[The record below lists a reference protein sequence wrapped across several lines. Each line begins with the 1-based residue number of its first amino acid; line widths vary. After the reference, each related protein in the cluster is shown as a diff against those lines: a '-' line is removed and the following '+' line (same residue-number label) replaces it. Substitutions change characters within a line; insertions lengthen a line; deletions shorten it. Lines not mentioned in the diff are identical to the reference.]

1 MSAFD
6 DAFADVLG
14 PEGVLSMD
22 PNDKG
27 NWTGGEVGVGE
38 LKGSKYGISA
48 AAFPHV
54 DIANLTIDGAKILAY
69 NNYWSPLRGD
79 QMPAHI
85 GSAVFDMAYNEGIVQ
100 AAKTVQ
106 RACGATDDGV
116 IGPATIAKLAAID
129 PKILVQNISIERI
142 LFYSG
147 LATWPT
153 YKHSWVSRTIGAL
166 VKSLGS

>member
-6 DAFADVLG
+6 DAFAEVLG

-22 PNDKG
+22 PRDKG

-54 DIANLTIDGAKILAY
+54 DIANLTIDGAKLLAY
-69 NNYWSPLRGD
+69 NNYWAPIRGD
-79 QMPAHI
+79 SMPSHI
-85 GSAVFDMAYNEGIVQ
+85 GPAVFDMAYNEGIVE

-106 RACGATDDGV
+106 RACGALPDGV
-116 IGPATIAKLAAID
+116 IGPATLAKLVAMD
-129 PKILVQNISIERI
+129 PKILMQNISIERI

-147 LATWPT
+147 LTMWPA

-166 VKSLGS
+166 VKAIGT